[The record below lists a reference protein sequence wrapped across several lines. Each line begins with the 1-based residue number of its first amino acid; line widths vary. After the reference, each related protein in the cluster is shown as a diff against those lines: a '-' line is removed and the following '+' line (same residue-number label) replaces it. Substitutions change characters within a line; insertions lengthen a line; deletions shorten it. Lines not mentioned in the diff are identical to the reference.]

1 MGNYDKLLF
10 QILRGLSDSNI
21 AFDDLCGL
29 LRHLKFEQRVRGSH
43 HVFRKQGVAE
53 LINLQKDGN
62 QAKAYQVR
70 QVRNIIV
77 KYRLE
82 GGN

>member
-43 HVFRKQGVAE
+43 HVFRKQGVTE

-62 QAKAYQVR
+62 QAKTYQVR